1 MGTEAGNWKGGGN
14 RRDGI
19 GNKEKG
25 QERQHR
31 KWKGIIR
38 NRRVGTER
46 ELGGPGRAACTT
58 IYTGRDAQRKE
69 KASPWREAL
78 SPCRSGGAGRGAAG
92 WLANKGL
99 SQLITFIKQNFT
111 NGFI

>member
-46 ELGGPGRAACTT
+46 ELGGAWQSGM
-58 IYTGRDAQRKE
+58 YHHLYGQRCPEERKGQSME
-69 KASPWREAL
+69 
-78 SPCRSGGAGRGAAG
+78 RG
-92 WLANKGL
+92 LVPL
-99 SQLITFIKQNFT
+99 
-111 NGFI
+111 